1 MFAAMTKLIGKLL
14 AGMRESPGGI
24 RFSDAMKVAE
34 HFFGAPRKSGSHR
47 VFRMP
52 WLGDPRINLQED
64 QGGKAKAYQIR
75 QLILAIDK
83 LETMKSGDDKAEN
96 GEKDA

>member
-1 MFAAMTKLIGKLL
+1 MAKPIRKLL
-14 AGMRESPGGI
+14 AAMRESLGGT
-24 RFSDAMKVAE
+24 RFTDAMKLAE

-52 WLGDPRINLQED
+52 WPGDPRINLQEG
-64 QGGKAKAYQIR
+64 QGGKAKAYQVR

-83 LETMKSGDDKAEN
+83 LEAMKSTDDKDEN
-96 GEKDA
+96 GKADA